1 MSQIHLSSGSF
12 PPPPIVATTYTAD
25 DATTATPA
33 LNNLNLFSNDS
44 TSYNANGI
52 SSTASGSTV
61 TYRLN
66 NRVQGTT
73 STVGA
78 VTGDVITFAMGATPG
93 TFKFNV
99 DIAGFDSSTPTGAGF
114 GVEVCAI
121 TDGATCTVIDTDVT
135 RQRAAA
141 TNATDCTAVASVN
154 NLIFRLTGQAGLTI
168 NWSASGIYERAV

>member
-1 MSQIHLSSGSF
+1 MSHITMVGVGGMPSIPTQF
-12 PPPPIVATTYTAD
+12 TAD
-25 DATTATPA
+25 DATVAVPA
-33 LNNLNLFSNDS
+33 ANNINLFSNDS
-44 TSYNANGI
+44 TTYNANGI
-52 SSTASGSTV
+52 SSTASGSTL

-73 STVGA
+73 STIGA

-93 TFKFNV
+93 TFKFNI
-99 DIAGFDSSTPTGAGF
+99 DIAGFNSSTPTGAGF

-121 TDGATCTVIDTDVT
+121 TDGATCTIIDTDVT
-135 RQRAAA
+135 RQRAVA

-168 NWSASGIYERAV
+168 NWSASGIYERAI